1 MILFFLSKRK
11 KILFP
16 NADKMFACPFVYP
29 FVYPT
34 AWIVRLPVV
43 CNALIASY
51 LEHPQTTRRY
61 DILLYQR
68 LYMQR
73 RLERWILERRL
84 IETSG
89 LGRSYF
95 EFIHFHAE
103 NHKVQQIR
111 TALYKHMITTLL
123 RWNADT
129 VPDLVP
135 RHVQELKSWRPSRLR
150 KIVRQNRRN
159 N

>member
-1 MILFFLSKRK
+1 MNLFFLSKRK
-11 KILFP
+11 KNLISQRRH
-16 NADKMFACPFVYP
+16 MFAYPFVYP

-73 RLERWILERRL
+73 RLECWILERRL

-95 EFIHFHAE
+95 EFLHFHAE
-103 NHKVQQIR
+103 NHKVQEIR
-111 TALYKHMITTLL
+111 TALHKHTIPTLL

-135 RHVQELKSWRPSRLR
+135 RYVQELKSWRPSRLR